1 MAKQKE
7 DITPDSERKRPDFVD
22 NPSEHHPAEN
32 AENAENAFARTESRR
47 RKMASLITPLAPNTG
62 YTQSALADVR
72 FLRSDIPL
80 DQTPVL
86 YEPSIVI
93 VCQGRKR
100 GFLGDEEFVYDAQHC
115 LVVAVPLPFISQTEA
130 SVAEPML
137 AVALR
142 LDFKMLAELLLTLKS
157 PIQRHKPVS
166 MLSSPMDEALGDSV
180 IRLLEVLHSPQDAQ
194 VLGAGLLREIY
205 YRVLIGEQGA
215 TLRAALGQQGYF
227 AQIARALHILQN
239 RFTEHLEVADLA
251 SEVGMSVATFHA
263 HFKTVTQSS
272 PIQYLKS
279 TRLHHARLMMIRG
292 GMSAAAASAEVG
304 YESPSQFSR
313 EFKRFFGRSP
323 VQEALH
329 MKEILRLE
337 PAM

>member
-1 MAKQKE
+1 MAKKTE
-7 DITPDSERKRPDFVD
+7 DITPDSEHKRPDFGE
-22 NPSEHHPAEN
+22 NPSEQHPAEN
-32 AENAENAFARTESRR
+32 ADTRTEARR

-62 YTQSALADVR
+62 YTQSALEDVR

-80 DQTPVL
+80 DETPVL

-100 GFLGDEEFVYDAQHC
+100 GFLGDREYIYDAQHC

-130 SVAEPML
+130 SVDEPML

-142 LDFKMLAELLLTLKS
+142 LDFKVLAALLLTLKL
-157 PIQRHKPVS
+157 PVVRHSEPMS
-166 MLSSPMDEALGDSV
+166 MLSTPLDDALGDSV
-180 IRLLEVLHSPQDAQ
+180 IRLLEVLHSRQETE

-205 YRVLIGEQGA
+205 YRVLVGGQGA
-215 TLRAALGQQGYF
+215 TLRAALAQQGYF
-227 AQIARALHILQN
+227 AQIARALHIMQN
-239 RFTEHLEVADLA
+239 RFAEHLEVADLA
-251 SEVGMSVATFHA
+251 GEVGMSVATFHV

-272 PIQYLKS
+272 PIQYLKL
-279 TRLHHARLMMIRG
+279 TRLHHARLMMVRG

-323 VQEALH
+323 VQEALY

-337 PAM
+337 PALEMAG

>member
-1 MAKQKE
+1 MRMAEPQALE
-7 DITPDSERKRPDFVD
+7 
-22 NPSEHHPAEN
+22 
-32 AENAENAFARTESRR
+32 TEQR
-47 RKMASLITPLAPNTG
+47 RKKMAALITRLAPNNG
-62 YTQSALADVR
+62 YTRSALDDVR
-72 FLRSDIPL
+72 LLRSDRPL
-80 DQTPVL
+80 DHTPVL

-93 VCQGRKR
+93 VCQGCKR
-100 GFLGDEEFVYDAQHC
+100 GYLGDDVYVYDAQHF

-130 SVAEPML
+130 SADEPML

-142 LDFKMLAELLLTLKS
+142 LDFTVLADLLLTLKL
-157 PIQRHKPVS
+157 PVPRRHDAVS
-166 MLSSPMDEALGDSV
+166 MLSSPLDEALGDSV
-180 IRLLEVLHSPQDAQ
+180 IRLLEVLSSPQESQ
-194 VLGAGLLREIY
+194 VLGAGIVREIY
-205 YRVLIGEQGA
+205 YRVLVGDQGG
-215 TLRAALGQQGYF
+215 TLRAALAQQGYF

-239 RFTEHLEVADLA
+239 RYSEHFEVADLA

-279 TRLHHARLMMIRG
+279 TRLHQARLLMVRG
-292 GMSAAAASAEVG
+292 GMSAATASAEVG

-323 VQEALH
+323 VQEALY

-337 PAM
+337 PAIEMAG